1 MKTSISAVLLGACLI
16 GLAGCSKV
24 KPDPVQAA
32 ANPPATEAPAPAP
45 PAPPQV
51 TLGAGTSFRV
61 RLQQTLDTRRNRSG
75 DSFTASLDE
84 PLVSGDR
91 VIVPKGTIFQGHIV
105 ESKPSGRFKGRAVL
119 ELRLDSFTLNGETY
133 DIRSTDVSRVSGGH
147 KKRDLA
153 MIGGGSGG
161 GALIGA
167 AAGGGVG
174 ALIGAGAG
182 AAAGT
187 VGTAI
192 TGRRQVKIPV
202 ETDVRFTLRSPLV
215 LGS

>member
-1 MKTSISAVLLGACLI
+1 MKTSISAVVLGACLI

-32 ANPPATEAPAPAP
+32 ANPPATAAPEP
-45 PAPPQV
+45 PAPPPV
-51 TLGAGTSFRV
+51 TLDAGTSFRV
-61 RLQQTLDTRRNRSG
+61 RMQQTLDTRRNRSG
-75 DSFTASLDE
+75 DSFTAALDE

-91 VIVPKGTIFQGHIV
+91 VIVPKGTLFQGHVV

-133 DIRSTDVSRVSGGH
+133 DIRSTNASRVSGGH

-192 TGRRQVKIPV
+192 TGKRQIRIPV
-202 ETDVRFTLRSPLV
+202 ETAVRFTLRSSLV

>member
-1 MKTSISAVLLGACLI
+1 MKTSISAVVLGACLI
-16 GLAGCSKV
+16 GLAACSRV
-24 KPDPVQAA
+24 KPGPVQAA
-32 ANPPATEAPAPAP
+32 ENPPAAEAPAPP
-45 PAPPQV
+45 PV
-51 TLGAGTSFRV
+51 TLNAGTSFRV
-61 RLQQTLDTRRNRSG
+61 RLQQTLDTRRNRAG

-91 VIVPKGTIFQGHIV
+91 VIVPKGTMFKGHV
-105 ESKPSGRFKGRAVL
+105 TESKPSGRFKGRAML
-119 ELRLDSFTLNGETY
+119 ALKLDSFTLNGETY
-133 DIRSTDVSRVSGGH
+133 DIRSTNVSRVSGSH

-192 TGRRQVKIPV
+192 TGKRQVKIPV

-215 LGS
+215 LKS